1 MNIINLDQL
10 ISMTSKEIAELT
22 GKRHDNVIRDVRKML
37 DEIYPDGGL
46 LSFEDTYVNTQNGET
61 YSMYRLDR
69 KHTFILVAGY
79 SVQLRAMSDGKGLI
93 EIGELARGLGKR
105 PDNVKRKLERIFPED
120 HLLNLRKR
128 YKASIGKG
136 ASREIET
143 YMLDYKTA
151 GALAMSYDG
160 MLGIEVLTILE
171 DSLSTIQAMTIEA
184 AKDNSAGV
192 LKAAAGFR
200 ERYRER
206 LEFRPGASEN
216 EDRSVALKRL
226 GRKGL

>member
-1 MNIINLDQL
+1 MSQQQQL
-10 ISMTSKEIAELT
+10 SANQIAYL
-22 GKRHDNVIRDVRKML
+22 N
-37 DEIYPDGGL
+37 
-46 LSFEDTYVNTQNGET
+46 
-61 YSMYRLDR
+61 
-69 KHTFILVAGY
+69 
-79 SVQLRAMSDGKGLI
+79 RAMSDGKGLI

-216 EDRSVALKRL
+216 EDRSVAFKRL

>member
-1 MNIINLDQL
+1 
-10 ISMTSKEIAELT
+10 
-22 GKRHDNVIRDVRKML
+22 
-37 DEIYPDGGL
+37 
-46 LSFEDTYVNTQNGET
+46 
-61 YSMYRLDR
+61 
-69 KHTFILVAGY
+69 
-79 SVQLRAMSDGKGLI
+79 MSDGKGLI

-105 PDNVKRKLERIFPED
+105 PDNVKRKLEKAFSAER
-120 HLLNLRKR
+120 LLKMRNRSL
-128 YKASIGKG
+128 IPNGGNG
-136 ASREIET
+136 AMREVST
-143 YMLDYKTA
+143 YMLDYKTT
-151 GALAMSYDG
+151 GALAMAYDLQ
-160 MLGIEVLTILE
+160 LGIEVLTILE

>member
-1 MNIINLDQL
+1 MSQQQQL
-10 ISMTSKEIAELT
+10 SANQIAYL
-22 GKRHDNVIRDVRKML
+22 N
-37 DEIYPDGGL
+37 
-46 LSFEDTYVNTQNGET
+46 
-61 YSMYRLDR
+61 
-69 KHTFILVAGY
+69 
-79 SVQLRAMSDGKGLI
+79 RAMSDGKGLI

-105 PDNVKRKLERIFPED
+105 PANVKRKLEKAFSAER
-120 HLLNLRKR
+120 LLKMRNRSL
-128 YKASIGKG
+128 IPNGGNG
-136 ASREIET
+136 AMREIET

-151 GALAMSYDG
+151 GALAMAYDLQ
-160 MLGIEVLTILE
+160 LGIEVLTILE

>member
-1 MNIINLDQL
+1 MSNQQL
-10 ISMTSKEIAELT
+10 SANQIA
-22 GKRHDNVIRDVRKML
+22 
-37 DEIYPDGGL
+37 Y
-46 LSFEDTYVNTQNGET
+46 LS
-61 YSMYRLDR
+61 
-69 KHTFILVAGY
+69 
-79 SVQLRAMSDGKGLI
+79 RAMSDGKGLI
-93 EIGELARGLGKR
+93 EIGELARGLGKQKG
-105 PDNVKRKLERIFPED
+105 NVIRKLEGMFPED
-120 HLLNLRKR
+120 WLFKLKTSTISTTYLN
-128 YKASIGKG
+128 GKQVE
-136 ASREIET
+136 REVTT

-216 EDRSVALKRL
+216 EDRSVALRRL

>member
-1 MNIINLDQL
+1 MSNQQL
-10 ISMTSKEIAELT
+10 SANQIA
-22 GKRHDNVIRDVRKML
+22 
-37 DEIYPDGGL
+37 Y
-46 LSFEDTYVNTQNGET
+46 LS
-61 YSMYRLDR
+61 
-69 KHTFILVAGY
+69 
-79 SVQLRAMSDGKGLI
+79 
-93 EIGELARGLGKR
+93 
-105 PDNVKRKLERIFPED
+105 
-120 HLLNLRKR
+120 KR

-200 ERYRER
+200 ER

>member
-46 LSFEDTYVNTQNGET
+46 LRFEDTY
-61 YSMYRLDR
+61 
-69 KHTFILVAGY
+69 
-79 SVQLRAMSDGKGLI
+79 
-93 EIGELARGLGKR
+93 
-105 PDNVKRKLERIFPED
+105 VKRKLERIFPED

-216 EDRSVALKRL
+216 EDRTVALKRL

>member
-1 MNIINLDQL
+1 MSNQQL
-10 ISMTSKEIAELT
+10 SANQIAYL
-22 GKRHDNVIRDVRKML
+22 N
-37 DEIYPDGGL
+37 
-46 LSFEDTYVNTQNGET
+46 
-61 YSMYRLDR
+61 
-69 KHTFILVAGY
+69 
-79 SVQLRAMSDGKGLI
+79 RAMSDGNGLI

-171 DSLSTIQAMTIEA
+171 DSLSTIQAMTIQA

-192 LKAAAGFR
+192 LKAAAG
-200 ERYRER
+200 RYRER
-206 LEFRPGASEN
+206 LVFRPGASEN

>member
-1 MNIINLDQL
+1 MSNQQL
-10 ISMTSKEIAELT
+10 SANQIAYL
-22 GKRHDNVIRDVRKML
+22 N
-37 DEIYPDGGL
+37 
-46 LSFEDTYVNTQNGET
+46 
-61 YSMYRLDR
+61 
-69 KHTFILVAGY
+69 
-79 SVQLRAMSDGKGLI
+79 RAMSDGNGLI

-136 ASREIET
+136 AWREIET

-171 DSLSTIQAMTIEA
+171 DSLSTIQA

-206 LEFRPGASEN
+206 LVFRPGASEN

>member
-1 MNIINLDQL
+1 MSNQQL
-10 ISMTSKEIAELT
+10 SANQIA
-22 GKRHDNVIRDVRKML
+22 
-37 DEIYPDGGL
+37 Y
-46 LSFEDTYVNTQNGET
+46 LS
-61 YSMYRLDR
+61 
-69 KHTFILVAGY
+69 
-79 SVQLRAMSDGKGLI
+79 RAMSDGKGLI
-93 EIGELARGLGKR
+93 DIGELARGLGKQKGH
-105 PDNVKRKLERIFPED
+105 VIRKLEGMFPESY
-120 HLLNLRKR
+120 LSKMEK
-128 YKASIGKG
+128 YKEVSIGVHGQTRKVK
-136 ASREIET
+136 T
-143 YMLDYKTA
+143 YMLDQKTA

-206 LEFRPGASEN
+206 LAFRPGASEN

-226 GRKGL
+226 GRKDL

>member
-1 MNIINLDQL
+1 MSNQQL
-10 ISMTSKEIAELT
+10 SANQIAYL
-22 GKRHDNVIRDVRKML
+22 N
-37 DEIYPDGGL
+37 
-46 LSFEDTYVNTQNGET
+46 
-61 YSMYRLDR
+61 
-69 KHTFILVAGY
+69 
-79 SVQLRAMSDGKGLI
+79 RAMSDGKGLI
-93 EIGELARGLGKR
+93 EIGELARGLGKQKG
-105 PDNVKRKLERIFPED
+105 NVIKKLERIFSEER
-120 HLLNLRKR
+120 LLKLKNRSLVPN
-128 YKASIGKG
+128 GGNG
-136 ASREIET
+136 AMREVST